1 MSRLRC
7 RSRSWWIDPDLRR
20 ERLGRGDPLHEA
32 FRVFGPRLLESAL
45 TLGEHVTGSVVMD
58 ISRGEH
64 RDSAVAMLHTFAPS
78 T

>member
-32 FRVFGPRLLESAL
+32 FRVFGSRLLESAL
-45 TLGEHVTGSVVMD
+45 TLGEHVTGSVVMSHD
-58 ISRGEH
+58 QVWFG
-64 RDSAVAMLHTFAPS
+64 AVATSSGFV
-78 T
+78 

>member
-7 RSRSWWIDPDLRR
+7 RSRSWWIDPDLRW
-20 ERLGRGDPLHEA
+20 ERLGRGDSLHEA

-58 ISRGEH
+58 ISRG
-64 RDSAVAMLHTFAPS
+64 
-78 T
+78 